1 MVVLGECLL
10 EFLQPAGLSKS
21 DVRHKFMRLRNLLG
35 GFQKISAIDER
46 KCLPCAIRP
55 DGLNRD
61 VESLQWRCGRK
72 PHPEARRHA
81 VFEYLKFDRAAAQV
95 DSANVVAV
103 IVGVIMPVRMTM
115 AVSMMMTAGQQPRAN
130 DVDCKP
136 QHGDRNC
143 FAEADRDWVQ
153 EP

>member
-1 MVVLGECLL
+1 MVVLGERLL
-10 EFLQPAGLSKS
+10 ELLQTAGLSKS
-21 DVRHKFMRLRNLLG
+21 DLRHKFMRLRNLLR
-35 GFQKISAIDER
+35 GFQIISAINEC

-61 VESLQWRCGRK
+61 VDSLQWRCGRK

-95 DSANVVAV
+95 DSANVLAV
-103 IVGVIMPVRMTM
+103 IVGVIVPVRMTM
-115 AVSMMMTAGQQPRAN
+115 AVPMMVTAGQQPRAS

-136 QHGDRNC
+136 QHGNRNC
-143 FAEADRDWVQ
+143 FVEADRDWIQ